1 MSSLSCHHA
10 LSNMFVPVPT
20 SHCRY
25 SKVSRIPVPRS
36 GKLQGLIVRCQAQ
49 SRKASNRRASK
60 VPERKEVKKKQYHL
74 WKGKGNCR
82 SGQKARAVVDIVL
95 KLPSTKEAVC
105 GALDQWVAW
114 EEEFPSIAVAK
125 ALRILKK
132 RSQWLQLIQVAKWML
147 SKGQG
152 MTMGTYEVL
161 ILALDSCGRI
171 NEAEALWE
179 MVCQKYCCSIP
190 RVLFARVICMY
201 ERHNRPE
208 KVIEIL
214 ATRRLVYIT

>member
-20 SHCRY
+20 SHC

-132 RSQWLQLIQVAKWML
+132 RSQWLQLIQVFADMEELNVKPDESTAKKVANAFKRMGHEDKHNQVLMKYRPKWKYL
-147 SKGQG
+147 HFKG
-152 MTMGTYEVL
+152 
-161 ILALDSCGRI
+161 
-171 NEAEALWE
+171 
-179 MVCQKYCCSIP
+179 
-190 RVLFARVICMY
+190 
-201 ERHNRPE
+201 E
-208 KVIEIL
+208 KVRVPYGSALTLKHSDQNCSEL
-214 ATRRLVYIT
+214 RKNLHDPQS

>member
-20 SHCRY
+20 SHC

-60 VPERKEVKKKQYHL
+60 
-74 WKGKGNCR
+74 
-82 SGQKARAVVDIVL
+82 VL